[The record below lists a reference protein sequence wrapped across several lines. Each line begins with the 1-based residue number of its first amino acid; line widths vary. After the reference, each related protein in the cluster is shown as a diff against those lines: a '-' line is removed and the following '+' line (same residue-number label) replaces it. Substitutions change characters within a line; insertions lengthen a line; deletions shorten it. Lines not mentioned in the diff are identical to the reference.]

1 MAQPTFLQE
10 EEWVLDLKNR
20 KELKMNYNRPCN

>member
-1 MAQPTFLQE
+1 MKMAQPTFLQE

-20 KELKMNYNRPCN
+20 KRSENEIQ